1 MSLRLIRRLVVWATC
16 WIALASVFYA
26 PVEVRVRREWQ
37 PEGGHDEWLSKGHVR
52 RPLIELLV
60 ATLDYQGATGKR
72 DVLMCPSGGFSSLN
86 LVFGNLIPGAPAGN

>member
-52 RPLIELLV
+52 RPLIELLEK
-60 ATLDYQGATGKR
+60 GR
-72 DVLMCPSGGFSSLN
+72 PDVSQWRFLLAESGLRQPDSRRTCRQ
-86 LVFGNLIPGAPAGN
+86 LIDQHAVPV